1 MLQVYRCDGCGKEFD
16 DASVCV
22 SHERQCTS
30 LSVVEARA
38 TVYKLSVTIDDD
50 GELSLLSTNH
60 SIPVYHYKDNP
71 TELHLC
77 SDLLDSPGAGYR
89 NAGTAEADGDLSY
102 KYVRLQGV
110 DETLTNDIQ
119 KQMKIL
125 LKEKLS
131 RMLDYLPEFIE
142 KLKED

>member
-1 MLQVYRCDGCGKEFD
+1 MTQVYRCDGCGEEFD

-22 SHERQCTS
+22 RHEHRCTS

-38 TVYKLSVTIDDD
+38 QVYKIKVVIDDD
-50 GELSLLSTNH
+50 GELTLLSTNY

-77 SDLLDSPGAGYR
+77 SDLSDTPDDEFR
-89 NAGTAEADGDLSY
+89 NAGTAVLCGNLSC
-102 KYVRLQGV
+102 KYVRLYGV
-110 DETLTNDIQ
+110 NKTLTEDIH
-119 KQMKIL
+119 KQMKFL

-131 RMLDYLPEFIE
+131 RTLDYLPEFIE